1 MLSILN
7 SHFIQYLQIILIVNI
22 LYRQLCYLRHLFIF
36 YEHNLPQNITI
47 LIIIKIFK
55 KKKKDHS
62 TFRMYFSDAE
72 RIMAAI
78 TYCYLSNPHSSHLN
92 RNIL

>member
-55 KKKKDHS
+55 KKKKIIQHLECI
-62 TFRMYFSDAE
+62 FLMQNELWPRL
-72 RIMAAI
+72 RIAI
-78 TYCYLSNPHSSHLN
+78 YQI
-92 RNIL
+92 RILRI

>member
-55 KKKKDHS
+55 KKKKKIIQHLECI
-62 TFRMYFSDAE
+62 FLMQNELWPRL
-72 RIMAAI
+72 RIAI
-78 TYCYLSNPHSSHLN
+78 YQI
-92 RNIL
+92 RILRI

>member
-55 KKKKDHS
+55 KKKKRS
-62 TFRMYFSDAE
+62 F
-72 RIMAAI
+72 
-78 TYCYLSNPHSSHLN
+78 
-92 RNIL
+92 NI

>member
-55 KKKKDHS
+55 KKKKIIQHLECI
-62 TFRMYFSDAE
+62 FLMENELWPRL
-72 RIMAAI
+72 RIAI
-78 TYCYLSNPHSSHLN
+78 YQI
-92 RNIL
+92 RILRI